1 MGQIKVKNYQAKCE
15 TLGSSNDLAFLN
27 QYKALFFKS
36 KVDLRM
42 GEVECDFV
50 KRQVKKRSFKAT
62 NSKKQH
68 DLALIKLTVVAREM
82 DGLNQQASWSK
93 LWIAGLLHQIHFMF
107 NYSNVTTTP
116 LPIENPSDMLVGNC
130 SVIHVQVCPICS
142 LLYSCDAPPD
152 SLIDSI
158 ASLNVKTTKG

>member
-82 DGLNQQASWSK
+82 DGLNQQAS
-93 LWIAGLLHQIHFMF
+93 
-107 NYSNVTTTP
+107 
-116 LPIENPSDMLVGNC
+116 
-130 SVIHVQVCPICS
+130 
-142 LLYSCDAPPD
+142 
-152 SLIDSI
+152 
-158 ASLNVKTTKG
+158 